1 MPRNPSSEY
10 VTQYSSGTGSTPEP
24 TPEQFDDDAAPSTP
38 DENLAAWVAITGLT
52 VPQLEYLAAMR

>member
-1 MPRNPSSEY
+1 MK
-10 VTQYSSGTGSTPEP
+10 VTGSTPEP